1 LRAYERLWL
10 LPAQS
15 LGPEPSLDGQAD
27 ADLIARVVRHFRSD
41 WLTGAASFA
50 LVVEPYLAR
59 LKNDEPA
66 TAPWLDTAATS
77 VGDGAIP
84 EGLIEDDF
92 DPLDVP
98 HPAMDERLV
107 EATGTLDDEADDA
120 SAKDGHAP
128 DAPERSAASRSV
140 RGDGR
145 VDRRKVVRSPA
156 AWIKLLGS
164 VGVKRSGPE
173 LVARYYRE
181 LALPHV
187 IPFPTERV
195 ERAGDPLPEGLDPW
209 EPGGPLESI
218 DWLETLL
225 RSPLVVP
232 GVTTVERS
240 YGVAEGGE
248 PERRAPDLYLGI
260 DCSGSMGNPAYQ
272 LAYPVLAGVVLL
284 LGALRAGAAVMV
296 CLSGEWQGSG
306 KFTETDGFIRDEAA
320 LLAKI
325 TDYLGTGASFGLPRL
340 ATTFGPRFRRERPV
354 HVVVISDSDL
364 FGEIGGTKN
373 GWTIAKESVARARG
387 GATAVLRIAA
397 AQYYDESLASL
408 RGAGIEPHLVASEE
422 ELVAFARA
430 FAKKTYAGR

>member
-1 LRAYERLWL
+1 
-10 LPAQS
+10 
-15 LGPEPSLDGQAD
+15 
-27 ADLIARVVRHFRSD
+27 
-41 WLTGAASFA
+41 
-50 LVVEPYLAR
+50 
-59 LKNDEPA
+59 
-66 TAPWLDTAATS
+66 
-77 VGDGAIP
+77 
-84 EGLIEDDF
+84 
-92 DPLDVP
+92 VP
-98 HPAMDERLV
+98 HPAMDERLA
-107 EATGTLDDEADDA
+107 EATGTLDDGDDA
-120 SAKDGHAP
+120 LEKEGRASDS
-128 DAPERSAASRSV
+128 PERSAASRSV

-156 AWIKLLGS
+156 EWIKLLGS

-260 DCSGSMGNPAYQ
+260 DCSGSMGNPAHQ
-272 LAYPVLAGVVLL
+272 LAYPVLAGVVLVL
-284 LGALRAGAAVMV
+284 SALRAGASVMV
-296 CLSGEWQGSG
+296 CLSGEWHGSG
-306 KFTETDGFIRDEAA
+306 RFTETDGFVRDEAA
-320 LLAKI
+320 LLGKI

-340 ATTFGPRFRRERPV
+340 ATTFGPKFRRERPV

-373 GWTIAKESVARARG
+373 GWTIAKEAVAKARG
-387 GATAVLRIAA
+387 GATAVLRIVAA
-397 AQYYDESLASL
+397 PYYEENLASL
-408 RGAGIEPHLVASEE
+408 RRAGIEPHLVASEE
-422 ELVAFARA
+422 ELVTFARA